1 MKNEE
6 LKIDIGASYV
16 KAEFKQEVKKF
27 PTSIRKID
35 VINGF
40 TIKTKSYNYKNK
52 NYIVG
57 KVGAKTIISR
67 DFAFFKEYS
76 PLIVYKILQEFDI
89 EDVSNINLNIGFS
102 FYYIDHFKDIVEELK
117 NFTVNSMEFKFGVIN
132 CFIQGQGIYNYLKT
146 KLGLKGNIAIFDI
159 GYHTN
164 DFLLFDNEGELLETD
179 STKDGI
185 VSIVSKLQRKLNFT
199 FEMEL
204 TESQINEV
212 LQNKCIE
219 IDGDKQDLEEVIN
232 ELVIEYTTKV
242 KFDLKA
248 KFGPILKD
256 CSKVIIAGGGANYFV
271 EQSFPTNTLVEPDE
285 FLNVKG
291 YSTNY

>member
-1 MKNEE
+1 MNNEE

-40 TIKTKSYNYKNK
+40 TLKTKSYNYKDK

-76 PLIVYKILQEFDI
+76 PLIVYKVLQEFGIKDI
-89 EDVSNINLNIGFS
+89 NDINLNIGFS

-117 NFTVNSMEFKFGVIN
+117 SFTVNSIEFKFNVIN

-146 KLGLKGNIAIFDI
+146 ELDLKGNIAIFDI

-164 DFLLFDNEGELLETD
+164 DFLLFDDDGELLETD

-185 VSIVSKLQRKLNFT
+185 VFIVSKLQRKLNFT

-204 TESQINEV
+204 TESQTNEA
-212 LQNKCIE
+212 LQNKYIE
-219 IDGDKQDLEEVIN
+219 IEGDRLELEEVIK
-232 ELVIEYTTKV
+232 ELVVEYTTKV
-242 KFDLKA
+242 KSDLKA

-256 CSKVIIAGGGANYFV
+256 CSSVIIAGGGANYFL
-271 EQSFPTNTLVEPDE
+271 EQRFPSNTLVEPDE